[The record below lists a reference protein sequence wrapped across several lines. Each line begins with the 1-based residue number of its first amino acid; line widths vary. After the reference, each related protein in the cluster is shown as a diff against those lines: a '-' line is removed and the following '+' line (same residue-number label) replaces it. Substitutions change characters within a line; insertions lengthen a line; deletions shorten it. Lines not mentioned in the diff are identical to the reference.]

1 MSSDASFPGCRSV
14 SHTIADMEPRPPPA
28 VDFVAGAFDSG
39 RSFQAHTRFTK
50 QRPAARRPGVW
61 GPRSHTADPT
71 TGPIMT
77 PVLVAAESPPSAFAR
92 SFGSTESPM

>member
-14 SHTIADMEPRPPPA
+14 SHTIAEMERRCPAA
-28 VDFVAGAFDSG
+28 VDFAVGAFDSG
-39 RSFQAHTRFTK
+39 RSFQAQTRFTK

-61 GPRSHTADPT
+61 GPRSHTAEPT
-71 TGPIMT
+71 TGPLLP
-77 PVLVAAESPPSAFAR
+77 PVLVAAESQPSALAR